1 MKCIHC
7 FASCLVAMTLLI
19 PSTAITQSDPYATLT
34 ASLERTYGAKSS
46 AWPQEEELRRFY
58 EYDGLSILVGY
69 KDDANLSGFT
79 DEEIADIT
87 AYDAFPVF
95 VSKGEPEGGVDGF
108 LKVLQHPKT
117 FEVLLYHG
125 QEPIGVMDVV
135 DKGEGYKF
143 GGIKGRGEALALQAA
158 AYPNGKTEE
167 TPIYLMVGTSDYVL
181 RPDNTVAVAYTP
193 PESLAKGVE
202 LFAMEDLSDKLQ
214 ADIAYAKANPS
225 VLGGGAAAA
234 QATAAPQGPSV
245 MARVLLALGCAA
257 VLAIGAYGVFMIRRR
272 GSRS

>member
-7 FASCLVAMTLLI
+7 FASCLVVVAFLV
-19 PSTAITQSDPYATLT
+19 PSAAVAQSDPYATLK
-34 ASLERTYGAKSS
+34 ASLERTYGTKSS
-46 AWPQEEELRRFY
+46 AWPQEEELCRLY
-58 EYDGLSILVGY
+58 EYDGLNILVGY
-69 KDDANLSGFT
+69 KEDAALAEFSE
-79 DEEIADIT
+79 EEITDIT
-87 AYDAFPVF
+87 AFDVLPVF
-95 VSKGEPEGGVDGF
+95 VSKGEPEEGVDGF
-108 LKVLQHPKT
+108 LKVLQHPKA

-202 LFAMEDLSDKLQ
+202 LFTMEDLSDKLH
-214 ADIAYAKANPS
+214 ADLTYAKENPG
-225 VLGGGAAAA
+225 VLGGGASAA
-234 QATAAPQGPSV
+234 QATVAPQGPSG
-245 MARVLLALGCAA
+245 MAWVLLALGCAA
-257 VLAIGAYGVFMIRRR
+257 VLGIGVYGGVLVRRKR
-272 GSRS
+272 RAN